1 MKIETNAPLGIAGA
15 REGKGREKV
24 RAYKRLLLPAS
35 GVEGFSRSLS
45 FGLWVVNAS
54 RENGVNS
61 QGWKV
66 PSFFL
71 FLSSSS
77 LLFGCLFELI
87 ALVNTQ
93 CYSRPKASCGFW
105 CRDTLDILGSGLIR
119 RISFRKS
126 WREETPWSSWP
137 PEAASLCG
145 DPPFPVFPN
154 PSFWI
159 FLFFP
164 QPLLIN
170 LFINIAISFLL

>member
-1 MKIETNAPLGIAGA
+1 MKIETNAPLGIAGS

-35 GVEGFSRSLS
+35 GVEGFYRSLS

-87 ALVNTQ
+87 ALVNT
-93 CYSRPKASCGFW
+93 
-105 CRDTLDILGSGLIR
+105 
-119 RISFRKS
+119 
-126 WREETPWSSWP
+126 
-137 PEAASLCG
+137 
-145 DPPFPVFPN
+145 
-154 PSFWI
+154 
-159 FLFFP
+159 
-164 QPLLIN
+164 
-170 LFINIAISFLL
+170 